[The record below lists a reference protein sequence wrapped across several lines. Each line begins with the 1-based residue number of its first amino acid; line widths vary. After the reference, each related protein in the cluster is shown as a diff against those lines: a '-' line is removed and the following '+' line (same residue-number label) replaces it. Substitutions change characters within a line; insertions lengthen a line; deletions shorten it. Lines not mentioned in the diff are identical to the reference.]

1 MKTNGLEV
9 VEEVGAA
16 GVAVE
21 ELPILSLNWKLLWG
35 ACWSGGGMTFF
46 SSSSFSF
53 YSLILEAKDL
63 LSFSKPVEIGAL
75 SAETNSS
82 LLLEEGVL
90 RLSLTKELFF
100 DKTFSSN
107 ETSGFAGGISSFF
120 FYSPSIGF

>member
-1 MKTNGLEV
+1 
-9 VEEVGAA
+9 
-16 GVAVE
+16 
-21 ELPILSLNWKLLWG
+21 
-35 ACWSGGGMTFF
+35 MTFF